1 LYKISVRGFATDFT
15 ELMNCFAWHLLDLGH
30 EFPCFLTFHDKD
42 FIGRKNC
49 YPFHLATN
57 LYYYF
62 EVDMKMKTTLPNLNG
77 LAFKVCDCTIDT
89 MEASKVTIAQLLVI
103 EDLFGEIMRLA
114 ESGQNL

>member
-1 LYKISVRGFATDFT
+1 
-15 ELMNCFAWHLLDLGH
+15 
-30 EFPCFLTFHDKD
+30 
-42 FIGRKNC
+42 
-49 YPFHLATN
+49 
-57 LYYYF
+57 
-62 EVDMKMKTTLPNLNG
+62 MKTTLPNLNG